1 MLDGNGYDLL
11 FREARSHKAWQD
23 RIVGDDQLRQLYDLM
38 KWGPTANNSL
48 PLRVLF
54 VRSPEAKAKLIPC
67 MSEGNVSKVETAP
80 VTAILG
86 YDTRF
91 FESWERFGSR
101 DYATGYKD
109 DPAKVEVIALRNS
122 SLQGAYFIIA
132 ARAIGLDVCP
142 MSGFDN
148 AKVDEIFFGGTSTQ
162 SNFICGVGYG
172 DPSALRP
179 RGARYDFDE
188 VCRIL

>member
-1 MLDGNGYDLL
+1 MLDANGYDLL
-11 FREARSHKAWQD
+11 FREARSHKTWLD
-23 RIVGDDQLRQLYDLM
+23 RKVGDDQLKQLYDLM

-54 VRSPEAKAKLIPC
+54 VHSPEAKAKLIPC
-67 MSEGNVSKVETAP
+67 VAEGNVPKVETAP

-86 YDTRF
+86 FDTRF

-101 DYATGYKD
+101 DYAAGYKD
-109 DPAKVEVIALRNS
+109 DPEKVKIVALRNG
-122 SLQGAYFIIA
+122 SLQGAYFMIA

-148 AKVDEIFFGGTSTQ
+148 AKVDEIFFEGTSTQ

-172 DPSALRP
+172 DPSALPP
-179 RGARYDFDE
+179 RGARYEFDE